1 MRLEL
6 QHQLHTSEGKLHQLQ
21 QGIGSYV
28 SNGPSTETHDGASTL
43 CKRERE
49 TERDREGEREEHI
62 KCISS
67 LKIHFLLIID
77 YYFADQRETLV
88 VQMPKGSNA
97 RKNGWKD
104 VVSV

>member
-43 CKRERE
+43 CRERERE
-49 TERDREGEREEHI
+49 TETEAERERERE
-62 KCISS
+62 
-67 LKIHFLLIID
+67 
-77 YYFADQRETLV
+77 RETEAERER
-88 VQMPKGSNA
+88 QRGREREREST
-97 RKNGWKD
+97 
-104 VVSV
+104 

>member
-1 MRLEL
+1 MEP
-6 QHQLHTSEGKLHQLQ
+6 QHC
-21 QGIGSYV
+21 V
-28 SNGPSTETHDGASTL
+28 
-43 CKRERE
+43 RERE
-49 TERDREGEREEHI
+49 RQTDRQTDRERERERGHI